1 MPLVTPR
8 PKVRVRVKPALLP
21 LEIQLQ
27 AGTTAIQWRY
37 IGQDWVDLVAY
48 GDIDASVAVGTV
60 TTLPA
65 GSSATVTNAGTAQDA
80 VLNFGIPRGQDG
92 TMTSIVAGTNITV
105 DATDPAN
112 PIVSAV
118 SSAAVDSVNGATGVV
133 VLDAGD
139 IGVTPAGSIAATTV
153 QAAIEELDSEK
164 QPLDLDLTALA
175 SAFGRATN
183 SGPASL
189 ALAED
194 TDNGTNKITVTAP
207 ASIASDK
214 TLTLPD
220 ATDTLVG
227 KATTDT
233 LTNKT
238 FNANG
243 TGNSLSNVE
252 VADFA
257 ASAIVTAAEGLA
269 ANNNDTTIPTS
280 AAVKAYA
287 DSVGGEGMTLV
298 GTLSTTSGTTQS
310 LTGIAAGYKELV
322 LELDGVSLIGTT
334 DTLMLAL
341 SSTNGAAYGTAVAIS
356 GAITAGSNSWDGQV
370 RVTNVSAAATG
381 SKVAISLIRLSTG
394 TPSLTMALPQT
405 NTAAVVDAI
414 RVSTSGGAA
423 FDAGSIRVYG
433 VT

>member
-27 AGTTAIQWRY
+27 AGATAIQWRY
-37 IGQDWVDLVAY
+37 IGQDWVDLVPY

-65 GSSATVTNAGTAQDA
+65 GSEATVTNAGTTQDA

-112 PIVSAV
+112 PIVSAI

-139 IGVTPAGSIAATTV
+139 IAVTPVGSIAATTV

-175 SAFGRATN
+175 SAFGRATS

-233 LTNKT
+233 LTNKRVT
-238 FNANG
+238 PRVTTITSSATPTVNTDNTDFVNITALAAAITSMTTNLSGTPTIGDVLIYQIKDNG
-243 TGNSLSNVE
+243 TARAITWGSS
-252 VADFA
+252 FA
-257 ASAIVTAAEGLA
+257 AKGVTLP
-269 ANNNDTTIPTS
+269 TTTVIS
-280 AAVKAYA
+280 K
-287 DSVGGEGMTLV
+287 L
-298 GTLSTTSGTTQS
+298 
-310 LTGIAAGYKELV
+310 LT
-322 LELDGVSLIGTT
+322 VSFIW
-334 DTLMLAL
+334 
-341 SSTNGAAYGTAVAIS
+341 N
-356 GAITAGSNSWDGQV
+356 GSNWGCV
-370 RVTNVSAAATG
+370 GSAQEA
-381 SKVAISLIRLSTG
+381 
-394 TPSLTMALPQT
+394 
-405 NTAAVVDAI
+405 
-414 RVSTSGGAA
+414 
-423 FDAGSIRVYG
+423 
-433 VT
+433 